1 MRVNGDGTY
10 RTDRVRLTRVGFYSY
25 RERIREDGLTKG
37 FQGQCGLVAETALAA
52 PTINTGRAGAE
63 RPPAGVFRADQADT
77 RPPPVRVSSTELGID
92 ARVLPAGIN
101 LRKGELAVPA
111 DIRRAGWWRDG
122 AAPGDATG
130 AP

>member
-1 MRVNGDGTY
+1 VWEGAVRVNGDGTY

-77 RPPPVRVSSTELGID
+77 RPRPCASAAPSSAST
-92 ARVLPAGIN
+92 PACC
-101 LRKGELAVPA
+101 
-111 DIRRAGWWRDG
+111 RRAS
-122 AAPGDATG
+122 T
-130 AP
+130 